1 MEGFIVPLFALSRRS
16 LFFLFFLAL
25 ISLAGVFAATHFTS
39 ARQSDGPQAQPDS
52 YCASPGNEVKAPA
65 ARGVLVNDTGSPLTI
80 AANTNPANRT
90 LKPNGDG
97 SFSYTPKP
105 GFTGNDTFSYTVSDS
120 VQVFRMTPSVLTTV
134 GGVNVQGDGY
144 GSSIAPVPGVANEFY
159 GLTDRGANVDGP
171 GGSKVFPLPD
181 FNPKIGHFKIENGA
195 AQLISA
201 ITLSDAT
208 GKARTGLPNPPGP
221 GNTGEIA
228 LDLAG
233 KTLPFDPQ
241 GMDTEGLAALPNGTF
256 WISDE
261 YGPYIVHFDASG
273 RTLEQIT
280 PFAKNSQGHKLPSV
294 LAKRVPN
301 RGMEGL
307 TITPDGMTLVGMMQ
321 TALVNDIAQADAQ
334 RTTLLRIVTLNLAT
348 GETHQYAYLLED
360 PITTGSLVSEI
371 TAISNTEFLVDERDG
386 KFPLDPATTPQIK
399 KIWQISL
406 TGATDISDP
415 ADSDKGLLAGGKT
428 LEALVSRLT
437 TAQAL
442 STLAASNIKPVT
454 KTLKVDLVA
463 LLASLNPSGKF
474 FPHDKIEGIALID
487 GGKKLVV
494 SDDSDFGVLPTNPV
508 SLNLAPKTLPTTG
521 ELDYGEILIVDLG
534 KLPARTATAT
544 VTITVG
550 DNQPPVITAP
560 ANLTAVTSAPT
571 AGCAVVNFSVK
582 ASDNCGA
589 ADVTTNPP
597 SGSCFPL
604 GVTTVT
610 SAATDMAGNKSTAS
624 FKVTVW
630 DVSLQDDSSG
640 DLLLFNSRTGD
651 YNFNDSNTADNT
663 DTCR

>member
-1 MEGFIVPLFALSRRS
+1 
-16 LFFLFFLAL
+16 
-25 ISLAGVFAATHFTS
+25 
-39 ARQSDGPQAQPDS
+39 
-52 YCASPGNEVKAPA
+52 
-65 ARGVLVNDTGSPLTI
+65 LVNT
-80 AANTNPANRT
+80 
-90 LKPNGDG
+90 
-97 SFSYTPKP
+97 
-105 GFTGNDTFSYTVSDS
+105 
-120 VQVFRMTPSVLTTV
+120 
-134 GGVNVQGDGY
+134 
-144 GSSIAPVPGVANEFY
+144 
-159 GLTDRGANVDGP
+159 
-171 GGSKVFPLPD
+171 
-181 FNPKIGHFKIENGA
+181 
-195 AQLISA
+195 
-201 ITLSDAT
+201 ITLSDST

-221 GNTGEIA
+221 GNTGETA

-241 GMDTEGLAALPNGTF
+241 GIDTEGLAAAPDGTF

-273 RTLEQIT
+273 RTIEQIT
-280 PFAKNSQGHKLPSV
+280 PFAKNAQGHKLPSV
-294 LAKRVPN
+294 LAKRIPN

-307 TITPDGMTLVGMMQ
+307 TITPDGTTLVGMMQ
-321 TALVNDIAQADAQ
+321 TSLTNDIAQADAQ

-386 KFPLDPATTPQIK
+386 KFPLDPATTPQLK
-399 KIWQISL
+399 KVWQISL
-406 TGATDISDP
+406 AGATDISDP

-428 LEALVSRLT
+428 LEALVSRQT
-437 TAQAL
+437 TALAL
-442 STLAASNIKPVT
+442 ATLAANNITPVS

-463 LLASLNPSGKF
+463 LLTALNPAGKL

-494 SDDSDFGVLPTNPV
+494 SDDSDFGILGTNPV
-508 SLNLAPKTLPTTG
+508 SFGITPKILPTTG
-521 ELDYGEILIVDLG
+521 EVDYGEIMVIDLE
-534 KLPARTATAT
+534 KLPARTATTT

-550 DNQPPVITAP
+550 DTQPPVISAP
-560 ANLTAVTSAPT
+560 ANLTAVTSSPA

-589 ADVTTNPP
+589 ANLTTTPP

-610 SAATDMAGNKSTAS
+610 SAATDTAGNKATAS

-630 DVSLQDDSSG
+630 DVSLQDNRSG

-651 YNFNDSNTADNT
+651 YSFSRCADGKTLTGRALVTRFGCQTALRDAKVDAVFERCVYNSTGRGQAAIRFTSLGPVFTINDSNTADNT
-663 DTCR
+663 EACR

>member
-39 ARQSDGPQAQPDS
+39 ARQSDGPQAKPDS
-52 YCASPGNEVKAPA
+52 YCASPGNELKAPA
-65 ARGVLVNDTGSPLTI
+65 ARGVLVNDTGS
-80 AANTNPANRT
+80 
-90 LKPNGDG
+90 
-97 SFSYTPKP
+97 
-105 GFTGNDTFSYTVSDS
+105 
-120 VQVFRMTPSVLTTV
+120 
-134 GGVNVQGDGY
+134 
-144 GSSIAPVPGVANEFY
+144 
-159 GLTDRGANVDGP
+159 
-171 GGSKVFPLPD
+171 
-181 FNPKIGHFKIENGA
+181 
-195 AQLISA
+195 
-201 ITLSDAT
+201 
-208 GKARTGLPNPPGP
+208 
-221 GNTGEIA
+221 
-228 LDLAG
+228 
-233 KTLPFDPQ
+233 
-241 GMDTEGLAALPNGTF
+241 
-256 WISDE
+256 
-261 YGPYIVHFDASG
+261 
-273 RTLEQIT
+273 
-280 PFAKNSQGHKLPSV
+280 
-294 LAKRVPN
+294 
-301 RGMEGL
+301 
-307 TITPDGMTLVGMMQ
+307 
-321 TALVNDIAQADAQ
+321 
-334 RTTLLRIVTLNLAT
+334 
-348 GETHQYAYLLED
+348 LLED

-371 TAISNTEFLVDERDG
+371 TATSNTEFLVDERDG
-386 KFPLDPATTPQIK
+386 KFPLDPATAPQIK

-428 LEALVSRLT
+428 LEALVNRLT
-437 TAQAL
+437 TSQAL
-442 STLAASNIKPVT
+442 STLAANNIKPVT

-463 LLASLNPSGKF
+463 LLASLNPAGKF

-494 SDDSDFGVLPTNPV
+494 SDDSDFGVGSTNPV
-508 SLNLAPKTLPTTG
+508 SFGLAAKTLPTTG
-521 ELDYGEILIVDLG
+521 EVDYGEILIVDLG

-550 DNQPPVITAP
+550 DNQPPVITTP
-560 ANLTAVTSAPT
+560 ANLTAVTSSPT

-589 ADVTTNPP
+589 VDVTTNPP

-610 SAATDMAGNKSTAS
+610 SAATDTAGNKATAS